1 MAGAG
6 PRFEAV
12 DARLT
17 RWMSRHGVGLLRGS
31 LGVVFLWF
39 GVLKFFPGA
48 SPAED
53 LAARTISVLTG
64 GAVGASVSLPALA
77 LWECA
82 VGAGLLAGRWMRA
95 TLALLWLQMAGTLA
109 PLLLFPAE
117 TFTRFPFAPTLEGQ
131 YIVKNAVLVS
141 AAIVVGA
148 TVRGGDLVAEAD
160 ALALARRR
168 EDEARG

>member
-6 PRFEAV
+6 PRFEAM

-64 GAVGASVSLPALA
+64 GAVGASVSLPVLA

-117 TFTRFPFAPTLEGQ
+117 TFSRFPFAPTLE
-131 YIVKNAVLVS
+131 AS
-141 AAIVVGA
+141 
-148 TVRGGDLVAEAD
+148 TS
-160 ALALARRR
+160 
-168 EDEARG
+168 

>member
-1 MAGAG
+1 MAGG
-6 PRFEAV
+6 GGFEAV

-17 RWMSRHGVGLLRGS
+17 RWMSRRGVALLRWS

-39 GVLKFFPGA
+39 GALKFFPGA

-53 LAARTISVLTG
+53 LAARTIAAMTSSAIG
-64 GAVGASVSLPALA
+64 PAVSLPVLA
-77 LWECA
+77 AWECA
-82 VGAGLLAGRWMRA
+82 IGAGLLAGRWMRA

-117 TFTRFPFAPTLEGQ
+117 CFTRFPFAPTLEGQ

-168 EDEARG
+168 EDEARR